1 MSLYFHATDLNNLSS
16 SLVSS
21 KKLAS
26 LVSSKKVSRGKGET
40 AAKRYKNCE
49 DHQRE

>member
-1 MSLYFHATDLNNLSS
+1 MSLWFHATDLNNLSS

-26 LVSSKKVSRGKGET
+26 LVSSKKVSRGKGEGGGNNR
-40 AAKRYKNCE
+40 KE
-49 DHQRE
+49 I